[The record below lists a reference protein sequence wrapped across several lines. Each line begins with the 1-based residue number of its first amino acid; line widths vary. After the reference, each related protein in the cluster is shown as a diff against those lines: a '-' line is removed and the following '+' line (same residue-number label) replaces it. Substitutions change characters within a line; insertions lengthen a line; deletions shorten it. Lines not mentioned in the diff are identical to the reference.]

1 MNNYIG
7 IDLGTSSVKMLLVSK
22 NGEILKSV
30 TKEYPICYPKSGW
43 SEQNPYD
50 WYDATMVGL
59 KELIADIPLLQT
71 LVSRRF
77 LTQEAS

>member
-7 IDLGTSSVKMLLVSK
+7 IDLGTSSVKMLLVSCD
-22 NGEILKSV
+22 GEILKSV

-50 WYDATMVGL
+50 WYNASIEGL
-59 KELIADIPLLQT
+59 KELISECLFNVCKLYSTRCLKA
-71 LVSRRF
+71 
-77 LTQEAS
+77 